1 MPRRRKYGFSWS
13 WKRASGLSAA
23 KGRLSRQIGIPL
35 SRSGK
40 QRKAGQMLGCLLPLL
55 LLAAV
60 AIGLL
65 RREP

>member
-1 MPRRRKYGFSWS
+1 MVVEARV
-13 WKRASGLSAA
+13 GLVGGEGAPVAA
-23 KGRLSRQIGIPL
+23 DRYPSLEVGKAAQGR
-35 SRSGK
+35 
-40 QRKAGQMLGCLLPLL
+40 QMLGCLLPLL